1 MSYLK
6 PSICAVLLVMS
17 ISSMALAGNITP
29 RSGNI
34 TPSRTGNITPS
45 RTGNITPSRTG
56 NITPNRSGNIT
67 PNRSGIVPVD
77 SLDRGQ
83 FGFTFLFQLLL
94 ESGLLF

>member
-6 PSICAVLLVMS
+6 ASICAMLLVMS
-17 ISSMALAGNITP
+17 ISSLALAGNITP

-34 TPSRTGNITPS
+34 TPSRSGNITPS
-45 RTGNITPSRTG
+45 RSGNITPSRSG
-56 NITPNRSGNIT
+56 NITPSRSGNIT
-67 PNRSGIVPVD
+67 PSRNGIVPVD
-77 SLDRGQ
+77 SFDRGH

>member
-17 ISSMALAGNITP
+17 ISSTALAGNITP

-34 TPSRTGNITPS
+34 APTRSGNIAPTRS
-45 RTGNITPSRTG
+45 GNIAPT
-56 NITPNRSGNIT
+56 RSGNIT
-67 PNRSGIVPVD
+67 PTRAGIVPVD
-77 SLDRGQ
+77 SLDRGR

>member
-6 PSICAVLLVMS
+6 PSICAALLVMS
-17 ISSMALAGNITP
+17 ISSMTLAGNITP

-34 TPSRTGNITPS
+34 TPSRSGNITPS
-45 RTGNITPSRTG
+45 RSRNITPT
-56 NITPNRSGNIT
+56 
-67 PNRSGIVPVD
+67 RSGIVSVD

>member
-17 ISSMALAGNITP
+17 ISSTALAGNITP

-34 TPSRTGNITPS
+34 APTRSGNIAPT
-45 RTGNITPSRTG
+45 
-56 NITPNRSGNIT
+56 RSGNIT
-67 PNRSGIVPVD
+67 PTRAGIVPVD
-77 SLDRGQ
+77 SLDRGR

>member
-17 ISSMALAGNITP
+17 ISSTALAGNITP

-34 TPSRTGNITPS
+34 TPSRSGNITPS
-45 RTGNITPSRTG
+45 RNGDITPT
-56 NITPNRSGNIT
+56 RSGNIT
-67 PNRSGIVPVD
+67 PTRSGNITPTRSGIVPAD
-77 SLDRGQ
+77 SLDRGR
-83 FGFTFLFQLLL
+83 FGFNFLFQLLL

>member
-6 PSICAVLLVMS
+6 PSICAALLVMS
-17 ISSMALAGNITP
+17 ISSMTLAGNITP

-34 TPSRTGNITPS
+34 TPSRSGNITPS
-45 RTGNITPSRTG
+45 RSGNITPSR
-56 NITPNRSGNIT
+56 SGNIT
-67 PNRSGIVPVD
+67 PTRSGIVSVD

>member
-17 ISSMALAGNITP
+17 LSSMALAGNITP

-34 TPSRTGNITPS
+34 TPSRSGNITPS
-45 RTGNITPSRTG
+45 RSGNITPS
-56 NITPNRSGNIT
+56 
-67 PNRSGIVPVD
+67 RSGIVPVD
-77 SLDRGQ
+77 SFDRGQ

>member
-6 PSICAVLLVMS
+6 PSICAMLLVMS
-17 ISSMALAGNITP
+17 ISSTALAGNITP

-34 TPSRTGNITPS
+34 TPSRSGNITPS
-45 RTGNITPSRTG
+45 RTGNITPT
-56 NITPNRSGNIT
+56 
-67 PNRSGIVPVD
+67 RSGIVPVD